1 VEEIAWLNKPF
12 EKKSEFIEELREKEH
27 VILFRNVE
35 YKASYYKDVKVDVWR
50 LVEELSKL
58 ATVVYLP
65 RYEEERARL
74 KDLKNVLVPTK
85 PVLTFQI
92 LPYVDLVVGSGG
104 TICREAAL
112 MGIPTIAFHFWD
124 AVAKYLKRKKFPIY
138 HTLDM
143 DKILT
148 LAQYILKNAQKYRVD
163 TKPLLDILESP
174 IPLTVERIK
183 EALIKN
189 KT

>member
-1 VEEIAWLNKPF
+1 M
-12 EKKSEFIEELREKEH
+12 
-27 VILFRNVE
+27 
-35 YKASYYKDVKVDVWR
+35 
-50 LVEELSKL
+50 
-58 ATVVYLP
+58 P
-65 RYEEERARL
+65 RSSPHG
-74 KDLKNVLVPTK
+74 N
-85 PVLTFQI
+85 
-92 LPYVDLVVGSGG
+92 
-104 TICREAAL
+104 
-112 MGIPTIAFHFWD
+112 PTIAFHFWD